1 MPALSQAQ
9 SHLRYPLTSILG
21 GAGNVRVL
29 RALAANQSPESAPKL
44 AEAAGLTPQGAR
56 LVLDALTRQRLV
68 IVHGSGRAR
77 LYALNVPHPL
87 ASALLALFLEEQRR
101 WDALL
106 DSIRAVLARQGSAVS
121 AAWVYGSVARGED
134 SPSSDLDIAIVAR
147 SRTVADRVREDL
159 MPLEDAQ
166 QLNISLTALSPKELA
181 ALADDD
187 PWWRDVVRDG
197 RVLKG
202 AAPEQ
207 ARRRLSKMAA

>member
-1 MPALSQAQ
+1 M
-9 SHLRYPLTSILG
+9 LTG
-21 GAGNVRVL
+21 PPPWA
-29 RALAANQSPESAPKL
+29 
-44 AEAAGLTPQGAR
+44 
-56 LVLDALTRQRLV
+56 
-68 IVHGSGRAR
+68 RAR
-77 LYALNVPHPL
+77 L
-87 ASALLALFLEEQRR
+87 ALFREEQRR

-181 ALADDD
+181 ALPNDD

-207 ARRRLSKMAA
+207 ARRRLSKVAA